1 MSDQEIKTR
10 ETLFETVLLALY
22 TNWMIS
28 IFFEISFDSNKM
40 KFESA
45 VDAGELRR
53 AIDIFYEMMGWNGDG
68 VPLPGTLHE
77 LGIGWAVDYIPD

>member
-45 VDAGELRR
+45 VDRRELRR
-53 AIDIFYEMMGWNGDG
+53 VIDIFYEMMGWNGGG

-77 LGIGWAVDYIPD
+77 LGIGWAVDYIP